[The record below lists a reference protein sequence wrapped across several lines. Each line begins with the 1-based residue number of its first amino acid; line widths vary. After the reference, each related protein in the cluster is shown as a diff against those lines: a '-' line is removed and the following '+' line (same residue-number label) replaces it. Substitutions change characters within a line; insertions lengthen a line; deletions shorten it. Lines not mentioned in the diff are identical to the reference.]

1 MKKEEPKVTVVTATF
16 NLIKDGREDF
26 FRQCVESVHNQTYKN
41 IEHLIIDGASTDGTI
56 DLIKEY
62 ADKGWIKYISEP
74 DKGMCDAMNKGI
86 KMAKGEY
93 VAILNSDD
101 FYSEDMIEL
110 SVEALQKNNA
120 DYSYSD
126 TNMLDRKT
134 LKILYT
140 WYVPDFNM
148 ALFYCCMPYNH
159 ESMLCKKSVYEK
171 LNYYNYEN
179 WHTIADYDFAIKLIL
194 NDYKSIYINKAL
206 LQFRM
211 DGTTNYAESSQK
223 KDSYYEHISYVFKR
237 WFNLWS
243 EFLPKQSLNDLK
255 KIYSGKR
262 DYFTPEEFN
271 ALQEDWFVYYFI
283 KYLAEK
289 NLKNYKWD
297 ALFQNLLTRW
307 KNNSDKLKLLST
319 LHNKKLS
326 VKLFNC
332 IPFLTIKQ
340 KGKKT
345 RYKLFGFL
353 PLFKVK
359 EK

>member
-1 MKKEEPKVTVVTATF
+1 MTNTPKITVVTATF

-86 KMAKGEY
+86 KMASGEY

-101 FYSEDMIEL
+101 FYTKDMIEL
-110 SVEALQKNNA
+110 SIKALQKNNA
-120 DYSYSD
+120 DFSYSD
-126 TNMLDRKT
+126 TDMLDRKT
-134 LKILYT
+134 LKVLRT
-140 WYVPDFNM
+140 WYAPDSNM
-148 ALFYCCMPYNH
+148 AYFYFMMPFNH
-159 ESMLCKKSVYEK
+159 ESMLCKKTVYEK
-171 LNYYNYEN
+171 LRYYNWKDYS
-179 WHTIADYDFAIKLIL
+179 TIADYDFVIKLIL
-194 NDYKSIYINKAL
+194 NDYKGAYIDKSL

-211 DGTTNYAESSQK
+211 DGTTNYTNGTEK
-223 KDSYYEHISYVFKR
+223 KDSYVRHISNLFKLQT
-237 WFNLWS
+237 NLWT
-243 EFLPKQSLNDLK
+243 EFLPQKTINDLK
-255 KIYSGKR
+255 DLLSKQK
-262 DYFTPEEFN
+262 DYITPDIAN
-271 ALQEDWFVYYFI
+271 SLQEDWFVYYFI

-297 ALFQNLLTRW
+297 ALFQNLLTHW
-307 KNNSDKLKLLST
+307 KNNSDKLKRLST
-319 LHNKKLS
+319 VNNKKLS

-340 KGKKT
+340 KGTKT
-345 RYKLFGFL
+345 SCKLFGFI
-353 PLFKVK
+353 PVFKIK
-359 EK
+359 RK